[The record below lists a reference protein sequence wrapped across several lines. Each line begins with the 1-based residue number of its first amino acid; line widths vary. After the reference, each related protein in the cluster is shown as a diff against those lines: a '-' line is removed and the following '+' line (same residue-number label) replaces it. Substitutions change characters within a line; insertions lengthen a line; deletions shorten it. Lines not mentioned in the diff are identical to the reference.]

1 MQASP
6 LCHNCI
12 RMPATCHMLT
22 VTAVWLWLPE
32 GLGSRGEKGII
43 RVWDLGVHRLPCR
56 RPRGSLQVHWFKCGG
71 TDEVWEGDGGGGK
84 GSKASAFV
92 MFPDS

>member
-32 GLGSRGEKGII
+32 GLGLFGPAT
-43 RVWDLGVHRLPCR
+43 V
-56 RPRGSLQVHWFKCGG
+56 
-71 TDEVWEGDGGGGK
+71 
-84 GSKASAFV
+84 
-92 MFPDS
+92 